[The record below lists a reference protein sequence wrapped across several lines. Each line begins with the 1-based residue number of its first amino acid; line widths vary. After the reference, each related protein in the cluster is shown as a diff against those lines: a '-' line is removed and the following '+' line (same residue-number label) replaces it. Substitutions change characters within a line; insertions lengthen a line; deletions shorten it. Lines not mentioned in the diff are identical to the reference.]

1 MKTKTY
7 TLTLDESEL
16 YLLDSL
22 VQDGEDYYTE
32 DNGREILGELS
43 NDVYERLQEKF
54 SEILGSIE

>member
-1 MKTKTY
+1 MKTDTY

-32 DNGREILGELS
+32 DNGRVILGELS

-54 SEILGSIE
+54 SEILGSI